1 MNIVSPD
8 STFDFSTITLSSP
21 PSKQADGTFFTKLL
35 NSGGPLYVQT
45 PVGGTKNGIVKFSR
59 HKHVDLVFE
68 SNLNNDF
75 IAWGEKLEERCCTLI
90 YEKAV
95 EWFNSDIEPQ
105 DVDNINFFKSYKSGM
120 YQTISTSIKK
130 LSDNSDE
137 LIIYDET
144 NTMKSSDDVKR
155 ESSIISIIEICG
167 IHFSAKNFK
176 VLIQLK
182 QLMLLE
188 PPPAIDETTPIESP
202 ESPFSTCLIQPHTE
216 ECSELNL
223 SDSNVE
229 HVLEHNHENKPINE
243 QADDF
248 EIEKIN
254 LEPDEQLVETEL
266 EFIDLDELSKPS
278 TRETHGDDELK
289 TIKNTSLNAKANTLN
304 TVNNND
310 VNIEPQLKLDS
321 SLANLDDLGAVS
333 LDVNVTPQFDNSNI
347 KSVKTSPHHSR
358 TNFKIEPIT
367 QPEALDRRMIEDD
380 EDEHKIIN
388 NPSLINDPLTLKPR
402 DEIINEMY
410 SSAKDEMDRL
420 KHEFIAAT
428 IKFEN
433 LKKEYRLN

>member
-21 PSKQADGTFFTKLL
+21 PAKQADGTFFTKLL
-35 NSGGPLYVQT
+35 NSGGPLYIQT

-59 HKHVDLVFE
+59 HKHVELVFE
-68 SNLNNDF
+68 SNLNNEF

-155 ESSIISIIEICG
+155 DSSIISIIEICG

-176 VLIQLK
+176 VLIELK

-188 PPPAIDETTPIESP
+188 PPPEIDETAPLESP
-202 ESPFSTCLIQPHTE
+202 ESPFNTCLIQPHTE

-229 HVLEHNHENKPINE
+229 
-243 QADDF
+243 
-248 EIEKIN
+248 IETIN
-254 LEPDEQLVETEL
+254 LEPNEQLVEPEL

-278 TRETHGDDELK
+278 TREIHGDDELA
-289 TIKNTSLNAKANTLN
+289 TIKNTALNASPTPN
-304 TVNNND
+304 TVNNN
-310 VNIEPQLKLDS
+310 VANIEPQLMLDS
-321 SLANLDDLGAVS
+321 NLANLDDLGAVS
-333 LDVNVTPQFDNSNI
+333 LDVNDTSKLDNSNI
-347 KSVKTSPHHSR
+347 QSVKTSSHDSP
-358 TNFKIEPIT
+358 TNIKIDPMTKLES
-367 QPEALDRRMIEDD
+367 LDRRMLEDN

-388 NPSLINDPLTLKPR
+388 NQSLINDPLTLKPR
-402 DEIINEMY
+402 TEIINEMY
-410 SSAKDEMDRL
+410 SIAKDEMDRL

-428 IKFEN
+428 LKFEN
-433 LKKEYRLN
+433 LKKEYGLN

>member
-21 PSKQADGTFFTKLL
+21 PAKQADGTFFTKLL

-59 HKHVDLVFE
+59 HKHVELVFE
-68 SNLNNDF
+68 SNLNNEF

-176 VLIQLK
+176 VLIELK

-188 PPPAIDETTPIESP
+188 PPPEIDETTPLESP
-202 ESPFSTCLIQPHTE
+202 ESPFNTCLIQPHTE
-216 ECSELNL
+216 ECSELNV

-229 HVLEHNHENKPINE
+229 HVLEDNKQE
-243 QADDF
+243 DEF

-254 LEPDEQLVETEL
+254 LEPDEQLVEPEL
-266 EFIDLDELSKPS
+266 EFIDLDELSKPL
-278 TRETHGDDELK
+278 TRETHGDVELA
-289 TIKNTSLNAKANTLN
+289 TIKNTALNASSTPN
-304 TVNNND
+304 TVNNID
-310 VNIEPQLKLDS
+310 ANIEPQLKLDS
-321 SLANLDDLGAVS
+321 NLANLDDLGAVS
-333 LDVNVTPQFDNSNI
+333 LDVNDTPELNSNVQ
-347 KSVKTSPHHSR
+347 SVKTSSHDNP
-358 TNFKIEPIT
+358 TNVKIDHIT
-367 QPEALDRRMIEDD
+367 KLESLDRRNIIEDN

-388 NPSLINDPLTLKPR
+388 NQSLINDPLTLKSR
-402 DEIINEMY
+402 AEIINEMY
-410 SSAKDEMDRL
+410 SNAKDEMDRL

-428 IKFEN
+428 LKFEN
-433 LKKEYRLN
+433 LKKEYGLN